1 MNLAITSKKTSK
13 KTLFLILGFFLLL
26 NFATSGGHL
35 YSIDDV
41 RYFLLAENLV
51 LNNSIKINPLSPSV
65 EQLDVTSTMIK
76 GQERYYKSEGLEW
89 TPDSPLIQIYTASP
103 LLLPI
108 LTTPLY
114 YIAKMFSQDP
124 ITILG
129 LIPNAVILSLTSL
142 MIFISSIRYFKSEKI
157 AFVLSLVFLVTTF
170 VWSYNT
176 GMMQRPLASLLIVL
190 GFYLII
196 SSKTTYYTPILA
208 GVSFGLSILASA
220 STVLILPGLI
230 AFGIFHYRKEK
241 RQLLFFLIGVIF
253 LMLVQAALN
262 EERHGSVFEFGYYD
276 FKHSFTDGLVGYIFS
291 LGWGLPFNAP
301 LLIFVP
307 ISIYILLSSKNNEY
321 KFFGITLVYC
331 LFAIW
336 IFNGTLTSP
345 HWSGYGGWGPRYFTT
360 IMPLLIIS
368 LGFVILKFSKSKTF
382 RLGFIGLASFGFFV
396 SLMGKLVWYMYGY
409 SYGLRI
415 LKTLQ
420 LGNGWER
427 LNYDFQYFPLTLHL
441 LTLNSD
447 FIQNM
452 GKPLTGVTSWG
463 LAPCSYDLF
472 LYCELGIIPFIL
484 ILIALTI
491 VGLFILRTLKIIS
504 KSNVSLYP

>member
-176 GMMQRPLASLLIVL
+176 GMMQRPLASLLVVL

-253 LMLVQAALN
+253 LMLIQAALN
-262 EERHGSVFEFGYYD
+262 EERFDSVFEFGID
-276 FKHSFTDGLVGYIFS
+276 KSIDDHSYTDGLVGYIFS
-291 LGWGLPFNAP
+291 FGWGLPFNAP

-321 KFFGITLVYC
+321 KFFGITLAYC

-336 IFNGTLTSP
+336 IFNGTIISP
-345 HWSGYGGWGPRYFTT
+345 FWSGFGGWGPRYFTT

-368 LGFVILKFSKSKTF
+368 LGFVIKQFSNSNIFKTTF
-382 RLGFIGLASFGFFV
+382 LGLAIFGFFV

-409 SYGLRI
+409 TYGWDVLYINSGANYWSRF
-415 LKTLQ
+415 
-420 LGNGWER
+420 
-427 LNYDFQYFPLTLHL
+427 NYDFMISPTVLHL

-447 FIQNM
+447 YIQKIGGNS
-452 GKPLTGVTSWG
+452 GSLGWG
-463 LAPCSYDLF
+463 LAPCPYDLYI
-472 LYCELGIIPFIL
+472 YCEFGMLGFIA
-484 ILIALTI
+484 ILTSLFF
-491 VGLFILRTLKIIS
+491 VGILLLKLLK
-504 KSNVSLYP
+504 KSTYKKQQL

>member
-41 RYFLLAENLV
+41 QYFLHAENLV
-51 LNNSIKINPLSPSV
+51 LNNSIKQNPLSPSV
-65 EQLDVTSTMIK
+65 EQLDVTSVMIIL
-76 GQERYYKSEGLEW
+76 QERYYKSEGLEW
-89 TPDSPLIQIYTASP
+89 TPDSPLIQIYTAAP

-108 LTTPLY
+108 LTIPLY

-129 LIPNAVILSLTSL
+129 LIPNVIILSLTSL

-176 GMMQRPLASLLIVL
+176 GMMLRPLASLLVVL

-241 RQLLFFLIGVIF
+241 RQLLFFLIGILF
-253 LMLVQAALN
+253 LILVQAAIN
-262 EERHGSVFEFGYYD
+262 EERHDSVFEFGYTD
-276 FKHSFTDGLVGYIFS
+276 LKHSFTDGLVGYIFS

-336 IFNGTLTSP
+336 IFNGTITSP

-368 LGFVILKFSKSKTF
+368 LGFVIKEFSSSNIFKTS
-382 RLGFIGLASFGFFV
+382 FIGLAIFGFFV

-409 SYGLRI
+409 SYGWSVLNTHI
-415 LKTLQ
+415 IE
-420 LGNGWER
+420 NGWER
-427 LNYDFQYFPLTLHL
+427 VNYDFMYSPIALHL

-447 FIQNM
+447 YVQSLRDVR
-452 GKPLTGVTSWG
+452 GTLGWG
-463 LAPCSYDLF
+463 LAPCPYDLYI
-472 LYCELGIIPFIL
+472 YCEFGILSFIA
-484 ILIALTI
+484 ILASLFF
-491 VGLFILRTLKIIS
+491 VGILLLKLLK
-504 KSNVSLYP
+504 KSNIEIKNSNF